1 MSYVFNVMP
10 LFGGNNIMRISALF
24 IVLSYALSAGA
35 AAFAADSLQINFARS
50 VYDAVEET
58 SLKHPEGVGCTDDYF
73 VVADTGNNRLVKYT
87 FSDGIATPVD
97 PEMPVNSP
105 IMVQINSKGQIYALD
120 GDRRIVMIN
129 ADGSDQGYLAPKGS
143 PVARKMI
150 PRSFKIDQNDT
161 IHILDISEGVVL
173 ILDSEGN
180 YLRHIPVP
188 EEAGFFSD
196 LAVDR
201 QGNVFLVD
209 STEVALYA
217 AAKGEDRFTALASE
231 LSDYANFPTNIAAD
245 SGTIFLVDKHG
256 GSLVLLNQDG
266 SFLGHR
272 FGYGWKNAQFYY
284 PGQLCINP
292 EGDLFIADR
301 GNSRV
306 QIFTSEQ

>member
-1 MSYVFNVMP
+1 
-10 LFGGNNIMRISALF
+10 MRISALF
-24 IVLSYALSAGA
+24 IVLSYAISAGP
-35 AAFAADSLQINFARS
+35 AAFAADSLQINFAQS
-50 VYDAVEET
+50 VYDGVEGT
-58 SLKHPEGVGCTDDYF
+58 GLKHPEGVGCTDDYF

-87 FSDGIATPVD
+87 FSDGVAKPAA

-105 IMVQINSKGQIYALD
+105 IIVQINSKGVIYALD
-120 GDRRIVMIN
+120 GDRRIVIIN

-143 PVARKMI
+143 PVSRKMI
-150 PRSFKIDQNDT
+150 PRSFKIDRNDT

-173 ILDSEGN
+173 ILDAEGS

-217 AAKGEDRFTALASE
+217 AAPGEDRFTALASE
-231 LSDYANFPTNIAAD
+231 LGEYANFPTNIAVD
-245 SGTIFLVDKHG
+245 GRGTIYLIDKHG

-292 EGDLFIADR
+292 GGDLFIADR

-306 QIFTSEQ
+306 QIFTSAQ